1 MLFTE
6 IKNRSQK
13 TIGVLS
19 QISIVCQKEQTL
31 SAAATLTIGLSQFS
45 IEQQALFQFSNTIA
59 LAKSKWDLVPGHLYL
74 EHTLTPCCICRNSW
88 YTSLITKPVLFL
100 NYLTQYWS
108 SSELFKAICKRFSVI
123 HMQRLL
129 RNLLNILKL
138 PEPNISS
145 PCSTALTQGEKER
158 AYSCPIAS

>member
-1 MLFTE
+1 MLFKK

-13 TIGVLS
+13 TIEVLS

-31 SAAATLTIGLSQFS
+31 SAATTLTIGLSQFS
-45 IEQQALFQFSNTIA
+45 VEQQALFQFSNTA

-74 EHTLTPCCICRNSW
+74 EHTLIPCCICRNSR

-100 NYLTQYWS
+100 NYLIQYRS
-108 SSELFKAICKRFSVI
+108 SSELFKAICERFSVI
-123 HMQRLL
+123 YMQRLL
-129 RNLLNILKL
+129 RTLLNRFKL

-145 PCSTALTQGEKER
+145 PCSTALTQGGKET
-158 AYSCPIAS
+158 ACSCPIAS